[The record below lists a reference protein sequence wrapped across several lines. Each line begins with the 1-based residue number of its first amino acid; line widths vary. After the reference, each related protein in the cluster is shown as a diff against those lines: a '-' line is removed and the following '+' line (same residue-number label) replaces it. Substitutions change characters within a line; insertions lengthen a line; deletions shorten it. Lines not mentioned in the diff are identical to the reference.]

1 MPRLWKV
8 LLLLG
13 LMAAWTGEVSW
24 GEPVRPTSKE
34 EQREEYEMLEDLEI
48 VKELE
53 MLQAFEILQEME
65 ILGELESFQPSQPE
79 HGEETQ

>member
-1 MPRLWKV
+1 MPRVWKV

-13 LMAAWTGEVSW
+13 LMAACTGEVSW

-34 EQREEYEMLEDLEI
+34 EQREEDEMLEDLEI

-53 MLQAFEILQEME
+53 MLQTFQILQEME

-79 HGEETQ
+79 QGEGTQ

>member
-1 MPRLWKV
+1 MPRVWKV

-13 LMAAWTGEVSW
+13 LMAASTGEVSW
-24 GEPVRPTSKE
+24 GEQGRPTSQV
-34 EQREEYEMLEDLEI
+34 EQREEDEMLEDLEI

-65 ILGELESFQPSQPE
+65 MLGEMESFQPSQPE
-79 HGEETQ
+79 QGEGTR

>member
-1 MPRLWKV
+1 MPRVWKV

-53 MLQAFEILQEME
+53 MLQAFEILQEIE
-65 ILGELESFQPSQPE
+65 ILGELESFQPAQPE
-79 HGEETQ
+79 QGEGIQ